1 MRRAGIRLFITALL
15 LAAGWT
21 VWQRVPHLAIAEWDA
36 ARDGWRIV
44 AYDWASLPYL
54 WPLAL
59 AGALGGFFL
68 FGIAFAG
75 GYDWA
80 RDADHRAQLA
90 RLTDERDRALA
101 EAEARIAWREQAA
114 QQAQERA
121 EQIRLAALQAEQHAH
136 AKVQAAAAEIERY
149 RLRARNAICAAARIK
164 HKTVSVP

>member
-1 MRRAGIRLFITALL
+1 MRRAGIWLFISALL
-15 LAAGWT
+15 LAASWT

-36 ARDGWRIV
+36 AGDGWRIV
-44 AYDWASLPYL
+44 AYDWAGLPYL

-59 AGALGGFFL
+59 ACILGGFFL
-68 FGIAFAG
+68 FGIAFAW

-80 RDADHRAQLA
+80 RNADHREQIAQLSH
-90 RLTDERDRALA
+90 ERDRALA

-136 AKVQAAAAEIERY
+136 AKVQAAAAEVERY